1 MSKHRVVVEAVLS
14 GKSQREVARL
24 YGLSQPRVAQL
35 LAAWRTGGWQALEPQ
50 SRRPKTNPRTTP
62 PAVVQRIM
70 TLRKELIDYG
80 ADAGPHSIH
89 AALTAEMNDAT
100 SSNNHLAHLDPRRPD
115 HSRTTQTTTPHLP
128 TISKLTCP
136 TKPGNQTSPDWRLAN
151 GHDAETS
158 PLARRPLPIPHLR
171 HRPQTRHRRNRVD
184 HLRD

>member
-62 PAVVQRIM
+62 PAVVQRIK

-89 AALTAEMNDAT
+89 AALTTEMKTPPAVT
-100 SSNNHLAHLDPRRPD
+100 TIWRILTRAGLITPEPRKRPRR
-115 HSRTTQTTTPHLP
+115 TY
-128 TISKLTCP
+128 
-136 TKPGNQTSPDWRLAN
+136 
-151 GHDAETS
+151 
-158 PLARRPLPIPHLR
+158 LR
-171 HRPQTRHRRNRVD
+171 FEADGTAPSLVD
-184 HLRD
+184 RFVFFS